1 MPAFDN
7 WTKNILLE
15 VLENP
20 LYEASSTPDPFDVDY
35 SISNA
40 GVGLCGYDEVS
51 PLEATPEQIWYG
63 THDVMPSGTNMYSQ
77 ATWSNYKGL
86 VDRTIDSL
94 GLSGADISIGPV
106 KIPTGAAFAGVLYP
120 LKQAIKTQLA
130 QQYLGGV
137 TGSILTGK
145 DIISALSG
153 LSGSYWNPL
162 PSGVDPADLADSI
175 ANMVQ
180 SQLPNWSEN
189 IGQGRFG
196 RFGEEIAKK
205 LPKLAAMGYDPL
217 DWATKMFGAD
227 SAARA
232 FGDIATNPRKSALG
246 AGGYLARGT
255 AKGIY

>member
-15 VLENP
+15 ALENP

-145 DIISALSG
+145 GILSG
-153 LSGSYWNPL
+153 FCGYALPL
-162 PSGVDPADLADSI
+162 PPGIDPDKFADTI

>member
-1 MPAFDN
+1 MAAFDN

-15 VLENP
+15 ALENP
-20 LYEASSTPDPFDVDY
+20 LYEDSSTPDPFRVDY
-35 SISNA
+35 SLSNA

-63 THDVMPSGTNMYSQ
+63 THDVMPSGTDMYSQ

-86 VDRTIDSL
+86 VDRAIDAI
-94 GLSGADISIGPV
+94 GLSGSNISIGP
-106 KIPTGAAFAGVLYP
+106 ISFTPGAALAGAVYP
-120 LKQAIKTQLA
+120 IKQAIKTQLA

-137 TGSILTGK
+137 TASAATYLKNVIPLPPG
-145 DIISALSG
+145 ISADAFINGIS
-153 LSGSYWNPL
+153 
-162 PSGVDPADLADSI
+162 DL
-175 ANMVQ
+175 VQ
-180 SQLPNWSEN
+180 SQLPDWSQH

-246 AGGYLARGT
+246 AGGYLSRGT